1 MARAVTLLTLAFTMM
16 VAQAERLDFSSMIAA
31 SGTQCY
37 LENIG
42 ETIQGKQT
50 EPFQVKT
57 SLLTVCLLVVTQ
69 PS

>member
-1 MARAVTLLTLAFTMM
+1 MARAVTLLALAFTMM
-16 VAQAERLDFSSMIAA
+16 VAQAERLDFSSMIQM

-42 ETIQGKQT
+42 ETIQGKQA
-50 EPFQVKT
+50 ELLRLET
-57 SLLTVCLLVVTQ
+57 SLLTVGLLLVTQ